1 MSDTVTLSATDR
13 YLSALVDTL
22 HRAIETERTAIGT
35 ASEIV
40 ADAFDRDGQL
50 FVFGSGHSHVFA
62 EEAFYRA
69 GGAVRVCPILKPPYM
84 LHEGAQRSTVLERET
99 GHAETVLSGYDIR
112 PGRDVLLVVSN
123 SGTNALP
130 VEVAQLARERGVQ
143 VLAITSVAYASAKDG
158 PRLHEIVDLALDN
171 HCPPGDA
178 FVDLGEG
185 LPRVG
190 PGSSVVGLALLDAI
204 VVGALSMQLQRGNR
218 PDVYLSAGMPGAL
231 ERNAKYA
238 EVFRWRNP
246 HI

>member
-84 LHEGAQRSTVLERET
+84 LHEGAQRGTVLERER

-130 VEVAQLARERGVQ
+130 VEVAQLAKERGVE
-143 VLAITSVAYASAKDG
+143 VLAITSVAYASSKPE
-158 PRLHEIVDLALDN
+158 PRLHEIADLVLDN

-178 FVDLGEG
+178 FVELDGD

-190 PGSSVVGLALLDAI
+190 PGSSVVGLALLDAVI
-204 VVGALSMQLQRGNR
+204 VGALAAQLRRGRR
-218 PDVYLSAGMPGAL
+218 PDVYLSAGMTGAL
-231 ERNAKYA
+231 EHNAEFA
-238 EVFRWRNP
+238 ARFRSRNP